1 MVRSGRRASVSDTT
15 QRALRVA
22 EHAVHD
28 YAPGEER
35 PLLDHAALVGAYG
48 AAVAGLTF
56 VVKRRVRRL
65 PDRIPAA
72 DLALLSVATHKLSR
86 LLTKDVVTAPFR
98 APFTRF
104 KGAGAPGEVNEE
116 PRQDSPAKHAV
127 GELVTCPFCMA
138 QWVGTGFL
146 FGYLLAPRATKA
158 AASLFTMVAAS
169 DVLQYAY
176 TALGDAVDG

>member
-1 MVRSGRRASVSDTT
+1 MSDTAE
-15 QRALRVA
+15 RVLRVA
-22 EHAVHD
+22 EHAVHG

-35 PLLDHAALVGAYG
+35 PLLDHVALVGVYS
-48 AAVAGLTF
+48 AAVTGLTLL
-56 VVKRRVRRL
+56 VRRRRRPL
-65 PDRIPAA
+65 PEAIPAA

-86 LLTKDVVTAPFR
+86 LLTKDTVTAPFR

-104 KGAGAPGEVNEE
+104 KGPGAAGEVNEE
-116 PRQDSPAKHAV
+116 PREDSPAKHAV

-146 FGYLLAPRATKA
+146 FGYLLAPRATRA

-176 TALGDAVDG
+176 TALGESVDD

>member
-1 MVRSGRRASVSDTT
+1 VTDTAE
-15 QRALRVA
+15 RALRVA

-28 YAPGEER
+28 YAPGQER
-35 PLLDHAALVGAYG
+35 PLLDHAALAGVYG
-48 AAVAGLTF
+48 AAVAGLSL
-56 VVKRRVRRL
+56 VVKRRVKRL

-86 LLTKDVVTAPFR
+86 LLTKDTVTAPLR
-98 APFTRF
+98 APFTRL
-104 KGAGAPGEVNEE
+104 KGPGAGGEVNEE
-116 PRQDSPAKHAV
+116 PRDNPPAKHAV

-146 FGYLLAPRATKA
+146 FGYLLAPRATRA

-169 DVLQYAY
+169 DALQYAY
-176 TALGDAVDG
+176 TALGESVDG

>member
-1 MVRSGRRASVSDTT
+1 VTDTAE
-15 QRALRVA
+15 RALHVA
-22 EHAVHD
+22 EHAVQG
-28 YAPGEER
+28 YAPGQER
-35 PLLDHAALVGAYG
+35 PLLDHAALAGVYG
-48 AAVAGLTF
+48 AAVTGLAL
-56 VVKRRVRRL
+56 VVRRRARPL
-65 PDRIPAA
+65 PQRIPAS

-86 LLTKDVVTAPFR
+86 LLTKDTVTAPFR

-104 KGAGAPGEVNEE
+104 KGPGAAGEVNEE
-116 PRQDSPAKHAV
+116 PRDDSPAKHAV

-146 FGYLLAPRATKA
+146 FGYLLAPRATRA

-176 TALGDAVDG
+176 TALGKSVDD

>member
-1 MVRSGRRASVSDTT
+1 MSDNA

-28 YAPGEER
+28 YAPDDER
-35 PLLDHAALVGAYG
+35 PLLDHAALVGVYG
-48 AAVAGLTF
+48 AAVTGLSLL
-56 VVKRRVRRL
+56 VRRRRGRL
-65 PDRIPAA
+65 PDRIPAS
-72 DLALLSVATHKLSR
+72 DLALLSVATHRLSR
-86 LLTKDVVTAPFR
+86 LLTKDTVTAPFR

-116 PRQDSPAKHAV
+116 PREESPAKHAV

-146 FGYLLAPRATKA
+146 FGYLLAPRATRA

-169 DVLQYAY
+169 DALQYAY
-176 TALGDAVDG
+176 TALGESVDG

>member
-1 MVRSGRRASVSDTT
+1 MAGRRAGVTDTAE
-15 QRALRVA
+15 RALHVA

-28 YAPGEER
+28 YAPGGER
-35 PLLDHAALVGAYG
+35 PLLDHAALVGVYS
-48 AAVAGLTF
+48 AAVAGLS
-56 VVKRRVRRL
+56 VLVRRRRRRL
-65 PDRIPAA
+65 PERIPAA

-86 LLTKDVVTAPFR
+86 LLTKDTVTAPFR

-104 KGAGAPGEVNEE
+104 KGAGASGEVNEE
-116 PRQDSPAKHAV
+116 PREDTPAKHAV

-146 FGYLLAPRATKA
+146 FGYLLAPRATRA
-158 AASLFTMVAAS
+158 AASLFAMVAVS

-176 TALGDAVDG
+176 TALGESVDG

>member
-1 MVRSGRRASVSDTT
+1 VSESAE
-15 QRALRVA
+15 RALRVA
-22 EHAVHD
+22 ERAVHD

-35 PLLDHAALVGAYG
+35 PLLDHAALVGVYG
-48 AAVAGLTF
+48 TAVAGLSLW
-56 VVKRRVRRL
+56 VKRRGRRL
-65 PDRIPAA
+65 PERIPPG

-86 LLTKDVVTAPFR
+86 LLTKDTVTAPFR

-104 KGAGAPGEVNEE
+104 KGAGAGGEVNEE
-116 PRQDSPAKHAV
+116 PRDQPPARHAV

-146 FGYLLAPRATKA
+146 FGYLLAPRATRM

-169 DVLQYAY
+169 DALQYAY
-176 TALGDAVDG
+176 TALGETVDG

>member
-1 MVRSGRRASVSDTT
+1 MSDTAE
-15 QRALRVA
+15 RALRVA

-28 YAPGEER
+28 YAPGQER
-35 PLLDHAALVGAYG
+35 PLLDHAALAGVYG
-48 AAVAGLTF
+48 AAVAGLSL
-56 VVKRRVRRL
+56 VVKRRVKRL

-86 LLTKDVVTAPFR
+86 LLTKDTVTAPLR
-98 APFTRF
+98 APFTRL
-104 KGAGAPGEVNEE
+104 KGPGAGGEVNEE
-116 PRQDSPAKHAV
+116 PRDNPPAKHAV

-146 FGYLLAPRATKA
+146 FGYLLAPRATRA

-169 DVLQYAY
+169 DALQYAY
-176 TALGDAVDG
+176 TALGESVDG

>member
-1 MVRSGRRASVSDTT
+1 
-15 QRALRVA
+15 VA
-22 EHAVHD
+22 EHAVEG

-35 PLLDHAALVGAYG
+35 PLLDHVALVGVYG
-48 AAVAGLTF
+48 AAVTGLTLL
-56 VVKRRVRRL
+56 VRRRKRPL
-65 PDRIPAA
+65 PKAIPAS

-86 LLTKDVVTAPFR
+86 LLTKDTVTAPFR

-104 KGAGAPGEVNEE
+104 KGPGAAGEVNEE
-116 PRQDSPAKHAV
+116 PREDSPAKHAV

-146 FGYLLAPRATKA
+146 FGYLLAPRATRA

-176 TALGDAVDG
+176 TALGESVDD

>member
-1 MVRSGRRASVSDTT
+1 MSDTAE
-15 QRALRVA
+15 RALRVA
-22 EHAVHD
+22 EDAVRD
-28 YAPGEER
+28 YAPGEDR
-35 PLLDHAALVGAYG
+35 PLRDHAALVGVYG
-48 AAVAGLTF
+48 AAVAGLSF
-56 VVKRRVRRL
+56 VVHRRGRGL
-65 PDRIPAA
+65 PERIPPG

-86 LLTKDVVTAPFR
+86 LLTKDTVTAPFR

-104 KGAGAPGEVNEE
+104 LGAGAAGEVNEE
-116 PRQDSPAKHAV
+116 PRDDPPGRHAV

-146 FGYLLAPRATKA
+146 FGYVLAPRATRM

-176 TALGDAVDG
+176 TALGETVEG

>member
-1 MVRSGRRASVSDTT
+1 MTATAERVLHGAEEAMRS
-15 QRALRVA
+15 
-22 EHAVHD
+22 

-35 PLLDHAALVGAYG
+35 PLLDHAVLVGVYG
-48 AAVAGLTF
+48 TAVAGLSLL
-56 VVKRRVRRL
+56 VRRRRRGI
-65 PDRIPAA
+65 PERIPAQ

-86 LLTKDVVTAPFR
+86 LLAKDTVTAPFR

-116 PRQDSPAKHAV
+116 PRQDPPVRHAV

-146 FGYLLAPRATKA
+146 FAYLLAPRATRA

-169 DVLQYAY
+169 DALQYAY
-176 TALGDAVDG
+176 TALGESVDG

>member
-1 MVRSGRRASVSDTT
+1 MSDPAE
-15 QRALRVA
+15 RALHVA
-22 EHAVHD
+22 EHAVHG

-35 PLLDHAALVGAYG
+35 PLLDHAALVGVYG
-48 AAVAGLTF
+48 AAVTGLSLL
-56 VVKRRVRRL
+56 VKRRRQRL
-65 PDRIPAA
+65 PHHIPAA

-86 LLTKDVVTAPFR
+86 LLTKDTVTAPFR

-104 KGAGAPGEVNEE
+104 KGAGAAGEVNEE
-116 PRQDSPAKHAV
+116 PRDDSPAKHAV

-146 FGYLLAPRATKA
+146 FGYLLAPRATRA

-176 TALGDAVDG
+176 TALGETVDD

>member
-1 MVRSGRRASVSDTT
+1 MQG
-15 QRALRVA
+15 
-22 EHAVHD
+22 

-35 PLLDHAALVGAYG
+35 PLLDHAALAGVYG
-48 AAVAGLTF
+48 AAVTGLTALLW
-56 VVKRRVRRL
+56 RRGRPL
-65 PDRIPAA
+65 PERIPAS

-86 LLTKDVVTAPFR
+86 LLTKDRVTAPFR

-104 KGAGAPGEVNEE
+104 KGAGAAGEVNEE
-116 PRQDSPAKHAV
+116 PRDDSPAKHAV

-146 FGYLLAPRATKA
+146 FGYLLAPRATRA

-169 DVLQYAY
+169 DALQYAY
-176 TALGDAVDG
+176 TALGESVDS

>member
-1 MVRSGRRASVSDTT
+1 MTDTAE
-15 QRALRVA
+15 RALRVA

-28 YAPGEER
+28 YAPGQER
-35 PLLDHAALVGAYG
+35 PLLDHAALAGVYG
-48 AAVAGLTF
+48 AAVAGLSL
-56 VVKRRVRRL
+56 VVKRRVKRL

-86 LLTKDVVTAPFR
+86 LLTKDTVTAPLR
-98 APFTRF
+98 APFTRL
-104 KGAGAPGEVNEE
+104 KGPGAGGEVNEE
-116 PRQDSPAKHAV
+116 PRDNPPAKHAV

-146 FGYLLAPRATKA
+146 FGYLLAPRATRA

-169 DVLQYAY
+169 DALQYAY
-176 TALGDAVDG
+176 TALGESVDG

>member
-1 MVRSGRRASVSDTT
+1 MPDTAE
-15 QRALRVA
+15 RALRVA
-22 EHAVHD
+22 ERAVHD

-35 PLLDHAALVGAYG
+35 PLLDHVALVGLYG
-48 AAVAGLTF
+48 ATVTGLTLL
-56 VVKRRVRRL
+56 VKRGRRRL
-65 PDRIPAA
+65 PERIPAG

-86 LLTKDVVTAPFR
+86 ILTKDTVAAPFR

-104 KGAGAPGEVNEE
+104 KGAGAAGEVNEE
-116 PRQDSPAKHAV
+116 PREDGPARHAI

-146 FGYLLAPRATKA
+146 FGYLLAPRATRA

-176 TALGDAVDG
+176 TALDEAAPG